1 MKTGR
6 KKLLWLSLL
15 AIFALVL
22 TACGGSSKEPTP
34 TPLNPN
40 LIAAQAIATFSMGLT
55 QTAFAQPSLT
65 PTLTPVPTTTVQAT
79 FSPLGTNTASVAATS
94 ACDVSVFIT
103 DVTIPDGTL
112 MAPGQ
117 NFDKTWR
124 IQNSGTCS
132 WTATYKAV
140 FTGSGNGPMGA
151 ISTPIGKVVGPGE
164 TIDIIV
170 EFVAPTSPGDYVS
183 WWKLQNDAGTFFGT
197 PFSVA
202 IKVVGAGN
210 TATPTETPTATCS
223 ASFCVLPLFE

>member
-1 MKTGR
+1 MKIARNKTLG
-6 KKLLWLSLL
+6 LTLVIILT
-15 AIFALVL
+15 LVL
-22 TACGGSSKEPTP
+22 SACGGSSKEPTP

-55 QTAFAQPSLT
+55 QTAFAQPT
-65 PTLTPVPTTTVQAT
+65 NTATLTPVPTSTVQST
-79 FSPLGTNTASVAATS
+79 FSPLGTNTPSIGATS

-103 DVTIPDGTL
+103 DVTIPDGTP

-124 IQNSGTCS
+124 LQNSGTCS

-140 FTGSGNGPMGA
+140 FTGSGNGPLGGVA
-151 ISTPIGKVVGPGE
+151 TPIGKVVAPGE
-164 TIDIIV
+164 TIDITV
-170 EFVAPTSPGDYVS
+170 EFVAPTAPGDYVS

-202 IKVVGAGN
+202 IKVVGSGS
-210 TATPTETPTATCS
+210 TATPTELPTVTP
-223 ASFCVLPLFE
+223 